1 MTKGYICLVLHAHLP
16 FVRYLKYEHVLEENW
31 LYEAVSES
39 FLPLLRM
46 FRRLESDNLP
56 FKIVISFSPTLCA
69 MLDDDLLQKRMVLHL
84 ESQIA
89 LGEKERERVKDDPEL
104 SLLVNMYLERYTKNL
119 QDYTELY
126 GCQLNK
132 AFREMQKRGRLEII
146 TSSATHSFL
155 PAFQE
160 YPRAV
165 EAQIETAVISHART
179 FGTEPKG
186 FWLPEC
192 GFYPGLESFLK
203 NNNLGYFF
211 AAANGI
217 LHASEKPLYGTY
229 APIRCP
235 NGTYAFGLDY
245 QSQEDVASPEK
256 GYPAD
261 YTYREFNRDVGF
273 DLPEEYLGPF
283 IYNNGA
289 RANTGYKYYAK
300 GLRDGENRVYNPE
313 MALKKTEEHADNY
326 IYKRLKL
333 ANKLSAQMDR
343 PALTVNAFDI
353 ELFGRWWFE
362 GPQFLEALIRKIAD
376 EPELDITTPTK
387 YIEDHG
393 DCQASVPSFSSWGN
407 NGYAEVWINSKNDWI
422 YRHLHKAVDR
432 LQELV
437 ERYPDEK
444 GLKEWVLNQAAREVL
459 LSQSSDWPFI
469 MKMGSTAPYAVMRVK
484 EHVSNFTRIY
494 EDLCRNTVNTE
505 WVTRI
510 EKRNN
515 LFPDLD
521 YRIFRSGEKN

>member
-1 MTKGYICLVLHAHLP
+1 MTKGYISFILHAHLP

-31 LYEAVSES
+31 LYEAISES
-39 FLPLLRM
+39 FLPLMRS
-46 FRRLESDNLP
+46 FRRLDQDNIP
-56 FKIVISFSPTLCA
+56 FKIVLSLSPTICS
-69 MLDDDLLQKRMVLHL
+69 MLGDELLQKRMVLHL

-89 LGEKERERVKDDPEL
+89 LGEKERERVKGDPEQTK
-104 SLLVNMYLERYTKNL
+104 LVEMYLKRYTLNL

-126 GCQLNK
+126 KCQLNK
-132 AFREMQKRGRLEII
+132 VFKEMQKRGRLDII

-179 FGTEPKG
+179 FGVAPKG
-186 FWLPEC
+186 MWLPEC
-192 GFYPGLESFLK
+192 GFYPGLETFLK
-203 NNNLGYFF
+203 NNNLKYFF
-211 AAANGI
+211 TAANGI
-217 LHASEKPLYGTY
+217 LHATPKPDYGTY
-229 APIRCP
+229 APLRCP
-235 NGTYAFGLDY
+235 NGTYAFGLDIHSH
-245 QSQEDVASPEK
+245 QTVAGPEK

-261 YTYREFNRDVGF
+261 YSYREFNRDIGF
-273 DLPEEYLGPF
+273 EQPEEYLGPF

-300 GLRDGENRVYNPE
+300 GKIGEGNQLYNHE
-313 MALKKTEEHADNY
+313 VALKKAEEHADNY
-326 IYKRLKL
+326 VYKRTKL
-333 ANKLSAQMDR
+333 ANKLSAHMDR
-343 PALTVNAFDI
+343 PPISVNAFDI

-362 GPQFLEALIRKIAD
+362 GPEWLEATIRKIAK
-376 EPELDITTPTK
+376 EPDLELTTP
-387 YIEDHG
+387 EDYLQIHA
-393 DCQASVPSFSSWGN
+393 DSQVSVPSFSSWGN

-422 YRHLHKAVDR
+422 YRHIHKAVDR

-459 LSQSSDWPFI
+459 LSQASDWPFI
-469 MKMGSTAPYAVMRVK
+469 MKMGSTVPYATMRVK
-484 EHVSNFTRIY
+484 EHLYNFTKIY

-521 YRIFRSGEKN
+521 YRIFRAK